1 MLANKDKTQPKYFK
15 LTRVISG
22 GQTGIDM
29 LGVQVAKNLGYETG
43 GTLPPKMKQETHTII
58 IDPKTNKTQ
67 TVYSL
72 SSKEAYEYGFKEID
86 PYVQSSHERSD
97 SDYVPRTEENVK
109 NSDGTIYFLAS
120 KYNIEEANK
129 FITTGVKSD
138 NLSGGFV
145 ATYNAAKKLN
155 KPFKVIDWQHPG
167 EAVKE
172 LRQWMEDNN
181 IRTLN
186 IAGSRGSSLTQDD
199 LTKIEEVIR
208 ASLDPRIWIKRELND
223 LISYE
228 SNPYTRTK
236 FPVKLDDNQKN
247 DATYHPISM
256 VMDYGKDSRDGLKSK
271 STFEAILRGERTSTT
286 RFNDTRGQSQLIDDL
301 IKKLYV
307 EGVNPIIAI
316 YDTKEDMKNP
326 HNRQNKNIIYA
337 QVIGIH
343 DITLQ
348 MAQDL
353 KDGKPVT
360 ISIDGVKQDFVQAW
374 TSSEGWS
381 EKHLRTE
388 IASKILDNKIPGKWI
403 RYRMLDAEIGNPPKF
418 GNRATTFIVAGTDI
432 KFDGS
437 LKSLTDALLDK
448 KGVKQ
453 ISKQQR
459 EALRKQV
466 QVVFDRMPQL
476 KKAVEDAGGNLDEY
490 LDYLL
495 QVYPDSVEKSIYW
508 HGTDSN
514 FTEGFPSEEDR
525 QEAVGTNS
533 TQTEERDDFYL
544 ARQPWTTLQY
554 VGGVNRNVPA
564 DSDGYVNWN
573 KLYWELKEIMSN
585 GRRQDDNWKNI
596 VIGDNPETIRT
607 KIPNKRGDDSEGHGF
622 YISDRKRLHGL
633 QESSDREYFE
643 KVFGIRWNVDTFNTW
658 LERNSDKFKRLQNT
672 PNDKLPNRTSK
683 QGGIF
688 PAIINVINPYREQGK
703 DTYYKDRGVFDLV
716 DSQNNDAILGSRTDN
731 EFHSDVAIII
741 NITENQDKVHF
752 LGTSTDIGSYTAWRS
767 SKKNTTSLK
776 KKAEDL
782 AERILTG
789 KDSLGNNL
797 KDPQQDL
804 LKQIDKFIGCN

>member
-1 MLANKDKTQPKYFK
+1 MLSNKDKTQPKYFK

-29 LGVQVAKNLGYETG
+29 LGVQVAKSLGYETG
-43 GTLPPKMKQETHTII
+43 GTLPPRMKQETHTVVINP
-58 IDPKTNKTQ
+58 DTNETK
-67 TVYSL
+67 TVYGL
-72 SSKEAYEYGFKEID
+72 TPKEAYEYGFQEIS
-86 PYVQSSHERSD
+86 PYVQSIHERSD

-120 KYNIEEANK
+120 KYDIEEANR
-129 FITTGVKSD
+129 FITAGVRSD

-155 KPFKVIDWQHPG
+155 KPFKVIDWQNPG
-167 EAVKE
+167 KAVEE
-172 LRQWMEDNN
+172 LQQWMKDNN

-208 ASLDPRIWIKRELND
+208 VSLDPRAWIERKLED
-223 LISYE
+223 IISYQ
-228 SNPYTRTK
+228 SNPYTRTD
-236 FPVKLDDNQKN
+236 FPEELSEEVKDV
-247 DATYHPISM
+247 ATNTPISM
-256 VMDYGKDSRDGLKSK
+256 FMDYGNNSRDGLKSK

-301 IKKLYV
+301 VKKLYV

-381 EKHLRTE
+381 EKHLRTDV
-388 IASKILDNKIPGKWI
+388 ASKILANKIPGKWI

-466 QVVFDRMPQL
+466 QIVFDRMPQL
-476 KKAVEDAGGNLDEY
+476 KKVVEDAGGNLDEY

-508 HGTDSN
+508 HGTDSD
-514 FTEGFPSEEDR
+514 FSGGFKTAQRGRGSGAPEIQGDE
-525 QEAVGTNS
+525 
-533 TQTEERDDFYL
+533 DFYL
-544 ARQPWTTLQY
+544 ARQPWTVLQY
-554 VGGVNRNVPA
+554 VSGVNRKG
-564 DSDGYVNWN
+564 SDTNGFGHWN
-573 KLYWELKEIMSN
+573 KLWWELKEIMSN
-585 GRRQDDNWKNI
+585 GRRENNAWKEL
-596 VIGDNPETIRT
+596 VIGDDPNSVRQE
-607 KIPNKRGDDSEGHGF
+607 IPNKRGEFDLSKGHGKTLQQ
-622 YISDRKRLHGL
+622 RKADYGY
-633 QESSDREYFE
+633 QNKTDKEFFE
-643 KVFGIRWNVDTFNTW
+643 EVFGIRWGVDTFNTW
-658 LERNSDKFKRLQNT
+658 VQRNSDIFKRLERI
-672 PNDKLPNRTSK
+672 PNEKLPGRKSNT
-683 QGGIF
+683 GGIY
-688 PAIINVINPYREQGK
+688 PVIINTQNPYREKGQN
-703 DTYYKDRGVFDLV
+703 TYYEEQRGVMTLV
-716 DSQNNDAILGSRTDN
+716 KQQGNDAILGERTDN
-731 EFHSDVAIII
+731 EFGSDVAIVLNNHD
-741 NITENQDKVHF
+741 NIYF
-752 LGTSTDIGSYTAWRS
+752 LGTSTDIQAYKIWRS
-767 SKKNTTSLK
+767 SKENTTDIK
-776 KKAEDL
+776 KKAEGL

-797 KDPQQDL
+797 DNPQQDL
-804 LKQIDKFIGCN
+804 LKQIDEFIGCN